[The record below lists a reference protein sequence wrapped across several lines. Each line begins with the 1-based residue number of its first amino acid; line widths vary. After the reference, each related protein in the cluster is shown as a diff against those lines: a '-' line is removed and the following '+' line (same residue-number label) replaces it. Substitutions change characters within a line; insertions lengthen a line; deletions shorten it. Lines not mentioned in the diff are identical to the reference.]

1 MGRGYRIVSQNRQCV
16 RTPLSASINRHLDF
30 RIFICRKEEAS
41 QLLTGFIDLLNTIR
55 QKLDV
60 FSVLLKDT
68 DIHPTRKD
76 FQTIACI
83 IRRILDIPEL
93 TPGLL
98 TLPLLN
104 ETLNE
109 YREVVVHGQKT

>member
-1 MGRGYRIVSQNRQCV
+1 M
-16 RTPLSASINRHLDF
+16 
-30 RIFICRKEEAS
+30 
-41 QLLTGFIDLLNTIR
+41 
-55 QKLDV
+55 DV

-109 YREVVVHGQKT
+109 YREVVVHGQKRDEQRKEIEAGFTKEILSINAKQTVAEWNGYPINGSFPDISVSEKSKRLSTSML